1 MEERI
6 LTAKEIFTKLK
17 ESRTYV
23 DDKYL
28 DAFYDNCLIQ
38 AQKFM
43 EANQV
48 KALRRISFL
57 MDCVTKERELVKN
70 GVNTFIYRDDITD
83 FLERREIRES
93 GIKLIE
99 LEQYTRIIPDEIIE
113 TMKRIKP
120 YVDNF
125 YILFTDYSGKA
136 EKEAIRDRK
145 IAKKEKDPILFATFQ
160 VVVEQTP
167 QMRMDPNADISK
179 INDRFYVVGDWED
192 EFCDLTLDKFLAMTK
207 PENLKEII
215 TPQTRDEIAMELERF
230 DENLRIKNDSAR
242 IKKPSKLGFFR
253 KIRSVFKNE

>member
-1 MEERI
+1 METKI
-6 LTAKEIFTKLK
+6 LTAKEIFENLK
-17 ESRTYV
+17 QNKTSV
-23 DDKYL
+23 DDAYL
-28 DAFYDNCLIQ
+28 DAFYDNCLVQ
-38 AQKFM
+38 AKKFM

-113 TMKRIKP
+113 TMKCIKP

-125 YILFTDYSGKA
+125 YVLFTDYSGKA

-160 VVVEQTP
+160 VTVEQTP
-167 QMRMDPNADISK
+167 QMRNNPNADISK

-192 EFCDLTLDKFLAMTK
+192 EFCDLTLDKFLSMTK

-215 TPQTRDEIAMELERF
+215 TPKTRDEIAMELERF
-230 DENLRIKNDSAR
+230 DENLKIRNDSFR
-242 IKKPSKLGFFR
+242 IKKPSKFGFFR
-253 KIRSVFKNE
+253 KIRSFLKYE